1 MKIKKRSCKNCHSPF
16 KPDKY
21 NHPKQEYCS
30 KPECKLIAVKEKRA
44 KYRNKKKWDLEFRAD
59 EVKRVQKWRLKNPGY
74 DHKKA
79 KIAGLG
85 KPTLSDSKDSDLDS
99 PRTPNEVDVL
109 RDLVIRQELIT
120 VGMAS
125 QFVGEIPENVES
137 FLLNC
142 CNAGRIFS
150 PFSNSATNLFPSSKI
165 LLDKKN
171 EKNIE
176 KISPEFCV
184 TGLRSRE
191 KSAVTGPLFSTT
203 S

>member
-1 MKIKKRSCKNCHSPF
+1 MKIKKRPCRNCHSPF

-21 NHPKQEYCS
+21 NHSKQEYCC
-30 KPECKLIAVKEKRA
+30 KPECKVIAAKAKKV

-74 DHKKA
+74 ARKKP
-79 KIAGLG
+79 KTAGIGEPPL
-85 KPTLSDSKDSDLDS
+85 PDSKDSDLNS
-99 PRTPNEVDVL
+99 PGTAHEIDVL
-109 RDLVIRQELIT
+109 RDFVIRQELIT
-120 VGMAS
+120 VGLAS

-142 CNAGRIFS
+142 CNAGRLFS
-150 PFSNSATNLFPSSKI
+150 PFSNSATSLFPSSKI

-171 EKNIE
+171 EKKVE

-191 KSAVTGPLFSTT
+191 KKAVTGPRFSTT